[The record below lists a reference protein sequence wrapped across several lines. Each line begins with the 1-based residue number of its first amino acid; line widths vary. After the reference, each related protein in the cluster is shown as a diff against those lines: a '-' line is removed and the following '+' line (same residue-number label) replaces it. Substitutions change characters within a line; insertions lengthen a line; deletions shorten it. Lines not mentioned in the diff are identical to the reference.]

1 VGDPDDAAAHAG
13 GLVVTA
19 VPLQAAAPGGRRVID
34 GVVVALLALS
44 VVLILIVLAVITGNV
59 VLHGASSV
67 TWEFLTQAPREGLTA
82 GGIMP
87 AIVGTAAL
95 VILMSMAAVPLGVA
109 TAVYLHEY
117 TPAEG
122 LALAWRRFRVSKG
135 RPGRGRLFA
144 RAASALLATITRSAV
159 ANLAGVPS
167 IVFGLFGLGFFIQ
180 FVGGGID
187 RATQPEGEVLWGQG
201 SLLWAACTLALLTL
215 PTVIVATEE
224 ALRTVPQELREA
236 SLALGATQ
244 WETIRRV
251 VLPSSI
257 SGILTGAILGIS
269 RGAGEVAPIL
279 FTGAAY
285 YLPYLPGDVTDQFMH
300 LGYHVMILS
309 TQSPDVE
316 ATKPL
321 LYGTVFVLLA
331 LTFLLNLTGV
341 ILRSRTR
348 ARLQR

>member
-1 VGDPDDAAAHAG
+1 MKG
-13 GLVVTA
+13 
-19 VPLQAAAPGGRRVID
+19 
-34 GVVVALLALS
+34 ALLGIS
-44 VVLILIVLAVITGNV
+44 VVIILAILFVIVGHIVI
-59 VLHGASSV
+59 HGAKQV
-67 TWEFLTQAPREGLTA
+67 TWEFVTQPPRDGLTA
-82 GGIMP
+82 GGIFP
-87 AIVGTAAL
+87 AIVGTVAL
-95 VILMSMAAVPLGVA
+95 VMLMSIVAVPLGVA
-109 TAVYLHEY
+109 TAIYLHEY

-122 LALAWRRFRVSKG
+122 LSLAWKRFGASKG
-135 RPGRGRLFA
+135 RPGRKRLFF
-144 RAASALLATITRSAV
+144 RALSALLATVTRSAV

-167 IVFGLFGLGFFIQ
+167 IVFGLFGLGFFIN
-180 FVGGGID
+180 FVGRSLD
-187 RATQPEGEVLWGQG
+187 RVTQPPGEVLWGQG

-224 ALRTVPQELREA
+224 ALRTVPQDLREA

-251 VLPSSI
+251 VIPGSM

-300 LGYHVMILS
+300 LGYHVLILS

-341 ILRSRTR
+341 VLRTRTRSRI
-348 ARLQR
+348 QR

>member
-1 VGDPDDAAAHAG
+1 MSAIPMHR
-13 GLVVTA
+13 
-19 VPLQAAAPGGRRVID
+19 PAAPKNRRLVDKVFI
-34 GVVVALLALS
+34 AMLALS
-44 VVLILIVLAVITGNV
+44 VVLILAILLIIVGNIAI
-59 VLHGASSV
+59 HGAGQV
-67 TWEFLTQAPREGLTA
+67 TWEFVTQPPRDGLTA

-95 VILMSMAAVPLGVA
+95 VILMSIAAVPLGVA
-109 TAVYLHEY
+109 TAIYLHEY

-122 LALAWRRFRVSKG
+122 LALAWKRFRHSKG
-135 RPGRGRLFA
+135 LSGRKRLFF
-144 RAASALLATITRSAV
+144 RAVSALLATVTRSAV

-180 FVGGGID
+180 FVGRGID
-187 RATQPEGEVLWGQG
+187 AATQPQGEVLWGQG

-224 ALRTVPQELREA
+224 ALRTVPHDLREA

-251 VLPSSI
+251 VLPGSLP
-257 SGILTGAILGIS
+257 GILTGAILGIS
-269 RGAGEVAPIL
+269 RGAGEVAPLL

-285 YLPYLPGDVTDQFMH
+285 YLPFLPSDVTDQFMH

-341 ILRSRTR
+341 IIRSRTR
-348 ARLQR
+348 SKFQR

>member
-1 VGDPDDAAAHAG
+1 MKRVGDR
-13 GLVVTA
+13 VA
-19 VPLQAAAPGGRRVID
+19 VSVLG
-34 GVVVALLALS
+34 LS
-44 VVLILIVLAVITGNV
+44 VVLILGILLIILGNIVF
-59 VLHGASSV
+59 HGLRQV
-67 TWEFLTQAPREGLTA
+67 TWEFVTQPPRDGLTA

-95 VILMSMAAVPLGVA
+95 VILMSVVAVPLGVA

-122 LALAWRRFRVSKG
+122 LNLAWRRFRASKG
-135 RPGRGRLFA
+135 RPGRKRLFF
-144 RAASALLATITRSAV
+144 RALSALLATVTRSAV

-180 FVGGGID
+180 FIGRGID
-187 RATQPEGEVLWGQG
+187 RATQPPGEVLWGQG

-224 ALRTVPQELREA
+224 ALRTVPQDLREA

-251 VLPSSI
+251 VLPSSL

-285 YLPYLPGDVTDQFMH
+285 SLPYLPTRITDQFMH
-300 LGYHVMILS
+300 LGYHVLILS

-321 LYGTVFVLLA
+321 LYGTVFVLLG
-331 LTFLLNLTGV
+331 LTFLLNLAGV
-341 ILRSRTR
+341 VIRTR
-348 ARLQR
+348 TRSRLQR

>member
-1 VGDPDDAAAHAG
+1 MTAMPAPLAMPQTRRRALDRVA
-13 GLVVTA
+13 VTF
-19 VPLQAAAPGGRRVID
+19 LG
-34 GVVVALLALS
+34 LS
-44 VVLILIVLAVITGNV
+44 VVLIVAILAVILINV
-59 VLHGASSV
+59 VVHGAQSV
-67 TWEFLTQAPREGLTA
+67 SWEFISQPPRDGLTA
-82 GGIMP
+82 GGILP

-95 VILMSMAAVPLGVA
+95 VILMSIVAVPLGVA
-109 TAVYLHEY
+109 TAIYLHEY

-122 LALAWRRFRVSKG
+122 LSLAWRRFRVSKG
-135 RPGRGRLFA
+135 LPGRRKLFF
-144 RAASALLATITRSAV
+144 RAVSALLATVTRNAV

-180 FVGGGID
+180 FIGRSMD
-187 RATQPEGEVLWGQG
+187 RATQPPGEILWGQG

-224 ALRTVPQELREA
+224 ALRTVPQDLREA

-251 VLPSSI
+251 VLPGSL

-285 YLPYLPGDVTDQFMH
+285 YLPFLPGNVSDQFMH
-300 LGYHVMILS
+300 LGYHVLILS

-331 LTFLLNLTGV
+331 LTFLLNLAGV
-341 ILRSRTR
+341 IIRSRTR
-348 ARLQR
+348 SRVAR

>member
-1 VGDPDDAAAHAG
+1 MSGIAVTPLLSAGAA
-13 GLVVTA
+13 
-19 VPLQAAAPGGRRVID
+19 QKRRRVVD
-34 GVVVALLALS
+34 RVFVGLLALS
-44 VVLILIVLAVITGNV
+44 VILILAILGVILGNV
-59 VLHGASSV
+59 AIHGAGTV
-67 TWEFLTQAPREGLTA
+67 TWEFITQPPRDGMTA
-82 GGIMP
+82 GGIFP

-95 VILMSMAAVPLGVA
+95 VLLMTVAAVPLGVA

-122 LALAWRRFRVSKG
+122 STLAWRRFRASEG
-135 RPGRGRLFA
+135 RAGRGKLFA
-144 RAASALLATITRSAV
+144 RYLSALLANVTRSAV

-180 FVGGGID
+180 FIGRGID
-187 RATQPEGEVLWGQG
+187 RVTQPEGEVLWGQG
-201 SLLWAACTLALLTL
+201 SLLWAAMTLALLTL

-224 ALRTVPQELREA
+224 ALRTVPRELREA
-236 SLALGATQ
+236 SLALGATR

-251 VLPSSI
+251 VLPGSV

-285 YLPYLPGDVTDQFMH
+285 YLPYLPERISDQFMH
-300 LGYHVMILS
+300 LGYHVLILS

-321 LYGTVFVLLA
+321 LYGTVFVLLG

-341 ILRSRTR
+341 VLRSRSR
-348 ARLQR
+348 SRR

>member
-1 VGDPDDAAAHAG
+1 MTRIGEKIGIAALG
-13 GLVVTA
+13 
-19 VPLQAAAPGGRRVID
+19 
-34 GVVVALLALS
+34 LS
-44 VVLILIVLAVITGNV
+44 VVIILAILAVILANIV
-59 VLHGASSV
+59 QHGARAV
-67 TWEFLTQAPREGLTA
+67 TWEFITQPPRAGLTE
-82 GGIMP
+82 GGILP

-95 VILMSMAAVPLGVA
+95 VILMSIVAVPLGVA

-117 TPAEG
+117 A
-122 LALAWRRFRVSKG
+122 
-135 RPGRGRLFA
+135 RPG
-144 RAASALLATITRSAV
+144 SLLTTIVRSAV

-180 FVGGGID
+180 FIGRSID
-187 RATQPEGEVLWGQG
+187 RVTQPPGEVLWGQG

-224 ALRTVPQELREA
+224 ALRTVPHDLREA
-236 SLALGATQ
+236 SLALGATR
-244 WETIRRV
+244 WETIRRI
-251 VLPSSI
+251 VLPSSL

-285 YLPYLPGDVTDQFMH
+285 YLPFLPGDVTDQFMH
-300 LGYHVMILS
+300 LGYHVLILS

-331 LTFLLNLTGV
+331 LTFLLNLAGV
-341 ILRSRTR
+341 IIRTR
-348 ARLQR
+348 TRSRLQR

>member
-1 VGDPDDAAAHAG
+1 MSVMPAPVSMAKTSRRIGDK
-13 GLVVTA
+13 
-19 VPLQAAAPGGRRVID
+19 
-34 GVVVALLALS
+34 VAISLLGLS
-44 VVLILIVLAVITGNV
+44 VVMILAILLVVVGNI
-59 VLHGASSV
+59 VLHGARQV
-67 TWEFLTQAPREGLTA
+67 TWEFISQPPRDGLTA
-82 GGIMP
+82 GGILP

-95 VILMSMAAVPLGVA
+95 VMLMSVAAVPLGVA

-122 LALAWRRFRVSKG
+122 LTLAWRRFRASKG
-135 RPGRGRLFA
+135 RPGRRRLFF
-144 RAASALLATITRSAV
+144 RALSALLATITRSAV

-180 FVGGGID
+180 FVGRGID
-187 RATQPEGEVLWGQG
+187 RATQPPGEVLWGQG

-224 ALRTVPQELREA
+224 ALRTIPQELREA

-251 VLPSSI
+251 VLPGSL
-257 SGILTGAILGIS
+257 SGIMTGAILGIS
-269 RGAGEVAPIL
+269 RGAGEVAPLL

-300 LGYHVMILS
+300 LGYHVLILS

-341 ILRSRTR
+341 LIRSRTR
-348 ARLQR
+348 SRLRG

>member
-1 VGDPDDAAAHAG
+1 MKEKIFIGLLATSI
-13 GLVVTA
+13 LVV
-19 VPLQAAAPGGRRVID
+19 
-34 GVVVALLALS
+34 LA
-44 VVLILIVLAVITGNV
+44 ILAVILGNIV
-59 VLHGASSV
+59 VHGARTV
-67 TWEFLTQAPREGLTA
+67 TWEFISQPPRAGLTE
-82 GGIMP
+82 GGILP

-95 VILMSMAAVPLGVA
+95 VILMSIVAVPFGVA

-117 TPAEG
+117 A
-122 LALAWRRFRVSKG
+122 RRDSLMTTLV
-135 RPGRGRLFA
+135 
-144 RAASALLATITRSAV
+144 RSAV

-180 FVGGGID
+180 FIGRAID
-187 RATQPEGEVLWGQG
+187 RATQPPGEVLWGQG

-224 ALRTVPQELREA
+224 ALRTVPADLREA

-251 VLPSSI
+251 VLPSSL

-285 YLPYLPGDVTDQFMH
+285 YLPHLPGDVTDQFMH
-300 LGYHVMILS
+300 LGYHVLILS

-331 LTFLLNLTGV
+331 LTFLLNLAGV
-341 ILRSRTR
+341 VIRSRTR
-348 ARLQR
+348 SRIQR

>member
-1 VGDPDDAAAHAG
+1 MMKGAALGISVLIILAI
-13 GLVVTA
+13 LVV
-19 VPLQAAAPGGRRVID
+19 I
-34 GVVVALLALS
+34 
-44 VVLILIVLAVITGNV
+44 IGNIAI
-59 VLHGASSV
+59 HGARQV
-67 TWEFLTQAPREGLTA
+67 TWEFITQPPRDGLTS
-82 GGIMP
+82 GGILP

-95 VILMSMAAVPLGVA
+95 VILMSVVAVPLGVA

-117 TPAEG
+117 TPAG
-122 LALAWRRFRVSKG
+122 GSWI
-135 RPGRGRLFA
+135 
-144 RAASALLATITRSAV
+144 ATIMRSAV

-167 IVFGLFGLGFFIQ
+167 IVFGLFGLGFFIN
-180 FVGGGID
+180 FIGRNID
-187 RATQPEGEVLWGQG
+187 RATQPPGEVLWGQG

-224 ALRTVPQELREA
+224 ALRTVPHDLREA

-251 VLPSSI
+251 VLPGSLP
-257 SGILTGAILGIS
+257 GILTGAILGIS

-300 LGYHVMILS
+300 LGYHVLILS

-331 LTFLLNLTGV
+331 LTFLLNLAGV
-341 ILRSRTR
+341 VIRTRTRSRL
-348 ARLQR
+348 AR

>member
-1 VGDPDDAAAHAG
+1 MNEVWAP
-13 GLVVTA
+13 TA
-19 VPLQAAAPGGRRVID
+19 TNTTSRNKRQILD
-34 GVVVALLALS
+34 GISVAFLGLS
-44 VVLILIVLAVITGNV
+44 VVLILAILFVILGDV
-59 VLHGASSV
+59 IYHGAGQVS
-67 TWEFLTQAPREGLTA
+67 WQFLSQAPAAGLTA
-82 GGIMP
+82 GGIYP

-95 VILMSMAAVPLGVA
+95 VILMSIAAVPLGVA

-117 TPAEG
+117 TPPEG
-122 LALAWRRFRVSKG
+122 AKRAWKRFRQSKGEGERGKLFRRFLSAT
-135 RPGRGRLFA
+135 L
-144 RAASALLATITRSAV
+144 AAVARSAV

-180 FVGGGID
+180 FIGRGID

-201 SLLWAACTLALLTL
+201 SLIWAACTLALLTL

-224 ALRTVPQELREA
+224 ALRTVPHEIREA

-244 WETIRRV
+244 WETIRRI
-251 VLPSSI
+251 VLPSSLP
-257 SGILTGAILGIS
+257 GILTGAILGIS

-285 YLPYLPGDVTDQFMH
+285 YLPFLPGRLTDQFMH
-300 LGYHVMILS
+300 LGYHVLILS

-316 ATKPL
+316 ATKPI
-321 LYGTVFVLLA
+321 LYGTVFVLLV

-341 ILRSRTR
+341 LIRTRTRSRLR
-348 ARLQR
+348 QGG

>member
-1 VGDPDDAAAHAG
+1 MPAPQ
-13 GLVVTA
+13 LVTA
-19 VPLQAAAPGGRRVID
+19 PNRRIGDRVA
-34 GVVVALLALS
+34 VALLALS
-44 VVLILIVLAVITGNV
+44 VVIIIAILLVIIGNIAM
-59 VLHGASSV
+59 HGAKAV
-67 TWEFLTQAPREGLTA
+67 TWEFITQPPRDGLTA

-95 VILMSMAAVPLGVA
+95 VILMSVAAVPLGVA
-109 TAVYLHEY
+109 TAIYLHEY

-122 LALAWRRFRVSKG
+122 VGLAWKRFQVSKG
-135 RPGRGRLFA
+135 RPGRRRLFF
-144 RAASALLATITRSAV
+144 RALSALLATITRSAV

-180 FVGGGID
+180 FLGRSID
-187 RATQPEGEVLWGQG
+187 RATQPPGEVVWGQG

-224 ALRTVPQELREA
+224 ALRTVPHDLREA

-251 VLPSSI
+251 VLPGSV
-257 SGILTGAILGIS
+257 SGIMTGAILGIS

-285 YLPYLPGDVTDQFMH
+285 YLPFLPGDLSDQFMH
-300 LGYHVMILS
+300 LGYHVLILS

-321 LYGTVFVLLA
+321 LYGTVFVLLG

-341 ILRSRTR
+341 IIRSRTR
-348 ARLQR
+348 SRSHR

>member
-1 VGDPDDAAAHAG
+1 MSHKDFDSTRVRRAHRPRYVGDKIAIG
-13 GLVVTA
+13 
-19 VPLQAAAPGGRRVID
+19 
-34 GVVVALLALS
+34 ALGLS
-44 VVLILIVLAVITGNV
+44 VVLIFAILVVILGNV
-59 VLHGASSV
+59 AIHGASAV
-67 TWEFLTQAPREGLTA
+67 TWEFITQPPRAGLTE
-82 GGIMP
+82 GGIFP

-95 VILMSMAAVPLGVA
+95 VILMTIAAVPLGVA
-109 TAVYLHEY
+109 TAIYLHEY

-122 LALAWRRFRVSKG
+122 LELAWARYRAQKSRKLFFR
-135 RPGRGRLFA
+135 A
-144 RAASALLATITRSAV
+144 MSALLATITRSAV

-180 FVGGGID
+180 FLGRTID
-187 RATQPEGEVLWGQG
+187 RATQPAGEVVWGQG

-224 ALRTVPQELREA
+224 ALRTVPQDLREA

-251 VLPSSI
+251 VLPGSI

-285 YLPYLPGDVTDQFMH
+285 YLPFLPQRVTDQFMH
-300 LGYHVMILS
+300 LGYHVLILS

-348 ARLQR
+348 RAR

>member
-1 VGDPDDAAAHAG
+1 MTVMPKTNGMLKSNR
-13 GLVVTA
+13 GLA
-19 VPLQAAAPGGRRVID
+19 D
-34 GVVVALLALS
+34 KVAIGLLGFS
-44 VVLILIVLAVITGNV
+44 VVLILAILIVLVGNIAM
-59 VLHGASSV
+59 HGMRQV
-67 TWEFLTQAPREGLTA
+67 TWEFISQPPRDGLMA
-82 GGIMP
+82 GGIFP

-95 VILMSMAAVPLGVA
+95 VILMSIAAVPLGVA
-109 TAVYLHEY
+109 TAIYLHEY

-122 LALAWRRFRVSKG
+122 LTLAWRRFRASKG
-135 RPGRGRLFA
+135 RPGRKRLFF
-144 RAASALLATITRSAV
+144 RALSALLATVTRSAV

-167 IVFGLFGLGFFIQ
+167 IVFGLFGLGFFIN
-180 FVGGGID
+180 FIGRSVD
-187 RATQPEGEVLWGQG
+187 RATQPPGEVLWGQG

-224 ALRTVPQELREA
+224 ALRTVPQDLREA

-251 VLPSSI
+251 VLPGSL

-285 YLPYLPGDVTDQFMH
+285 YLPFLPGDVTDQFMH
-300 LGYHVMILS
+300 LGYHVLILS

-341 ILRSRTR
+341 LIRTR
-348 ARLQR
+348 TRSRLQR

>member
-1 VGDPDDAAAHAG
+1 MTSMPFHSGGDAARSRRVGDTIS
-13 GLVVTA
+13 VV
-19 VPLQAAAPGGRRVID
+19 
-34 GVVVALLALS
+34 LLGAS
-44 VVLILIVLAVITGNV
+44 VVLIIAILVVIVGNIVI
-59 VLHGASSV
+59 HGARQV
-67 TWEFLTQAPREGLTA
+67 TWEFVTQPPRDGLTA
-82 GGIMP
+82 GGILP

-95 VILMSMAAVPLGVA
+95 VILMSAAAVPLGVA

-122 LALAWRRFRVSKG
+122 VALAWRRFRVSKG
-135 RPGRGRLFA
+135 RPERPRLFF
-144 RAASALLATITRSAV
+144 RAVSAALATVTRSAV

-180 FVGGGID
+180 FIGRAID
-187 RATQPEGEVLWGQG
+187 RATQPPGEVLWGQG

-224 ALRTVPQELREA
+224 ALRTVPADLREA

-251 VLPSSI
+251 VLPGSV

-285 YLPYLPGDVTDQFMH
+285 YLPFLPGDVTDQFMH
-300 LGYHVMILS
+300 LGYHVLILS

-341 ILRSRTR
+341 VIRARTRSRLR
-348 ARLQR
+348 G